1 MILVSG
7 YIDVDPAQ
15 RDTFIAAVK
24 VVQAKTRE
32 EPGNEHYVFS
42 ADVENDGRFIVN
54 ERWADEDSI
63 KSHTASPHMA
73 EFLGAIGGVVRG
85 AELMKYSGATAEKLM

>member
-1 MILVSG
+1 MILVTG

-15 RDTFIAAVK
+15 RDTFLNAVK
-24 VVQAKTRE
+24 AVQAKTRE

-42 ADVENDGRFIVN
+42 ADLEDDGRFHV
-54 ERWADEDSI
+54 EEHWADEDAI
-63 KSHTASPHMA
+63 AGHMASPHMA

-85 AELMKYSGATAEKLM
+85 ASLMKYSGATPEKLM